1 MNVTRIITQ
10 AQRLVSR
17 RGESLLNK
25 AVRDLDKLAEGLDK
39 ADTALAREIAMEN
52 DDITRTREELAIRE
66 ARAQQALSKLD
77 ANRQRSRRIYDRV
90 AGFTA

>member
-1 MNVTRIITQ
+1 MKTILRK
-10 AQRLVSR
+10 AQRLLQR
-17 RGESLLNK
+17 RGETLLNK

-39 ADTALAREIAMEN
+39 AEAALAREIQVEN
-52 DDITRTREELAIRE
+52 DDIVRVREELALRE
-66 ARAQQALSKLD
+66 ARSQAALSKLD